1 MPVGPPVPPKP
12 STPIMNG
19 ERLGEYGVGGHIGN
33 GDVVPERRGILP
45 ASLREKINQ
54 KKELEGRATPS
65 IEPDLVGRDRYDKA
79 SRCFSYV
86 PAKSMQEAFERPRRT
101 SFSRAIEK
109 RENSVEN
116 VSQEEV
122 ARTEIPQSY
131 QQNDIST
138 PAKWDEQVEDAKQ
151 SALLEELA
159 RAPSAMQHNYWGNG
173 EVDNVQVVDQAQRA
187 VITPTSTLQRRPKP
201 PARSGSYRTLND
213 DAYCSD
219 MDELCDPEYYLNY
232 NSNTAP
238 LPPPRRQEQH
248 AGTRSVQLPR
258 KKMNFDAVTDPLDD
272 VLESTK
278 RLGSAYSVGDV
289 RGGQQQQQEQH
300 NASNDFNFSNTL
312 NNTPTDYRQHYRNRN
327 CQSVTTP
334 RNHHFST
341 PSREQEADAAD
352 TWLSGKLKKVR
363 SKRDIDPDIVRRR
376 TQEKMLLEELKDSA
390 ANNDENQHNLPN
402 GHARGAGLQN
412 IDPLAEFRREEERL
426 RNTRSPYGEERW
438 RGRMRGKPP
447 TPPPRE
453 SSASPVNSLPR
464 GTPAH
469 HMDRQRHNQSV
480 PLPMHHRQF
489 DEDFDVNSLF
499 NFSHDPRQ
507 QSTTLER
514 GGRSLSRGARIQD
527 AYYASQQDLSA
538 NNRFNSGQE
547 RVAAAIYR
555 AETAHRDMYASG
567 TINRAETPGRYFP
580 ENSAVLE
587 RSSTPSFPVSRA
599 TPLPFHPLLYNNG
612 ERGGSGHAA
621 GGGGGGHN
629 GYSTMNNR
637 SASPRLFGGS
647 STLSR
652 RSSVNSVDI
661 LSEILILQTSYL
673 SCSYILLYLWNFY
686 SLAFASNTMSDTAT
700 TSTTVVIHL
709 KRSNHDDA
717 SASATTAQLQQR
729 SRYCDVSLASSE
741 ESSDLSDAE
750 EKDDLIRRTITSSSK
765 DTMEEGDDDDEEEF
779 DDVVMEEDVGGG
791 TDANEQFSRVIQRQI
806 SGAGGGILKKSNGKD
821 TSEII
826 HHHPLFVK
834 DTSKYWYKPTISRE
848 QAINMLRD
856 KPPGTFV
863 VRDSNSFPGAF
874 GLALKVSTPPPGVNP
889 GDGSELVRHFLIEPS
904 PKGVKLKGCNNE
916 PVFGSLSALV
926 YQHSIT
932 ALALPTKLVLP
943 DFDPAATPEHLSAT
957 QALLEQGAACN
968 VVYVGSVDVES
979 LTGNE
984 CVKRSIAT
992 CSQRAINGDS
1002 RAVSVHFK
1010 VSSQGVT
1017 LTDNTRK
1024 VFFRRH
1030 FNVQSVIFA
1039 GMDPIERR
1047 FENTRA
1053 LGFHDGCIAQARL
1066 FAFVA
1071 RIPSSSENA
1080 CHVFAELE
1088 PEQPGSAVVNFINKV
1103 MLAQKNRS

>member
-12 STPIMNG
+12 STPILNG
-19 ERLGEYGVGGHIGN
+19 ERLGEYGVDN
-33 GDVVPERRGILP
+33 VPERRGILP

-116 VSQEEV
+116 ISHEEV
-122 ARTEIPQSY
+122 ARSTIPQSY
-131 QQNDIST
+131 QQQDINT
-138 PAKWDEQVEDAKQ
+138 PMKWDDQVEDAKQ
-151 SALLEELA
+151 AALLEELA
-159 RAPSAMQHNYWGNG
+159 RAPSAMQHNYWGG
-173 EVDNVQVVDQAQRA
+173 SGRDQDEIDNVQVVEQAQRA
-187 VITPTSTLQRRPKP
+187 VITPTSTLQRKPKP

-219 MDELCDPEYYLNY
+219 MDELCDPEYYLNF

-238 LPPPRRQEQH
+238 VPPPRHQH

-289 RGGQQQQQEQH
+289 RQNGQDSQQK
-300 NASNDFNFSNTL
+300 NNDFNFSNTL

-334 RNHHFST
+334 RNNHFS
-341 PSREQEADAAD
+341 SAREQESDAAD
-352 TWLSGKLKKVR
+352 SWLSGKLKKVR

-390 ANNDENQHNLPN
+390 ANNDENQQQLPN
-402 GHARGAGLQN
+402 GHYRGGNQN

-453 SSASPVNSLPR
+453 SSASPVNSLAR
-464 GTPAH
+464 GTPSSH
-469 HMDRQRHNQSV
+469 LENSRQRHNQSV

-489 DEDFDVNSLF
+489 DEDFDVNSLL

-507 QSTTLER
+507 QSNTLER

-538 NNRFNSGQE
+538 NNRFYSGQE

-555 AETAHRDMYASG
+555 AETPHRDIYASG

-612 ERGGSGHAA
+612 ERERGVGGP
-621 GGGGGGHN
+621 N

-637 SASPRLFGGS
+637 SASPRHFGGS

-652 RSSVNSVDI
+652 RSSVNSV
-661 LSEILILQTSYL
+661 
-673 SCSYILLYLWNFY
+673 
-686 SLAFASNTMSDTAT
+686 
-700 TSTTVVIHL
+700 
-709 KRSNHDDA
+709 
-717 SASATTAQLQQR
+717 
-729 SRYCDVSLASSE
+729 
-741 ESSDLSDAE
+741 
-750 EKDDLIRRTITSSSK
+750 
-765 DTMEEGDDDDEEEF
+765 
-779 DDVVMEEDVGGG
+779 
-791 TDANEQFSRVIQRQI
+791 
-806 SGAGGGILKKSNGKD
+806 GK
-821 TSEII
+821 I
-826 HHHPLFVK
+826 F
-834 DTSKYWYKPTISRE
+834 
-848 QAINMLRD
+848 M
-856 KPPGTFV
+856 
-863 VRDSNSFPGAF
+863 NSW
-874 GLALKVSTPPPGVNP
+874 
-889 GDGSELVRHFLIEPS
+889 DWDS
-904 PKGVKLKGCNNE
+904 PKTV
-916 PVFGSLSALV
+916 
-926 YQHSIT
+926 
-932 ALALPTKLVLP
+932 TK
-943 DFDPAATPEHLSAT
+943 
-957 QALLEQGAACN
+957 
-968 VVYVGSVDVES
+968 
-979 LTGNE
+979 
-984 CVKRSIAT
+984 
-992 CSQRAINGDS
+992 SQ
-1002 RAVSVHFK
+1002 
-1010 VSSQGVT
+1010 
-1017 LTDNTRK
+1017 
-1024 VFFRRH
+1024 
-1030 FNVQSVIFA
+1030 
-1039 GMDPIERR
+1039 
-1047 FENTRA
+1047 
-1053 LGFHDGCIAQARL
+1053 
-1066 FAFVA
+1066 
-1071 RIPSSSENA
+1071 
-1080 CHVFAELE
+1080 
-1088 PEQPGSAVVNFINKV
+1088 NF
-1103 MLAQKNRS
+1103 

>member
-652 RSSVNSVDI
+652 RSSVNSVD
-661 LSEILILQTSYL
+661 
-673 SCSYILLYLWNFY
+673 
-686 SLAFASNTMSDTAT
+686 
-700 TSTTVVIHL
+700 
-709 KRSNHDDA
+709 
-717 SASATTAQLQQR
+717 
-729 SRYCDVSLASSE
+729 
-741 ESSDLSDAE
+741 
-750 EKDDLIRRTITSSSK
+750 
-765 DTMEEGDDDDEEEF
+765 
-779 DDVVMEEDVGGG
+779 
-791 TDANEQFSRVIQRQI
+791 
-806 SGAGGGILKKSNGKD
+806 

>member
-1 MPVGPPVPPKP
+1 MGEEKKSNNEAGYEVYTISEDQLRLKQKMKDRKEGVQVEYVTSRLIIMSCTAETSERKFVESLLAAAQQVQKAHGKHIKVWNVSQRRHDISSSLDAIAFGWPSETAPPLEKLCTICKNLDQWMLEHPLNVAVIFCKGGLERCAVVVNAFMRYNAISATDDSVEDRFSMQRFSERFLGPDGPPSYKRYLGYFSSLLSGRISVNAEPLFLHYIILNFFEPINVFLKIYERLVPVYQSKTVTLKDASKFEMDGSLKLRGDVFFKCIVAASSPGSAARCLFTCQLNTCALELQPINSEGYSVVRLHKEELDLIFHDKKIDNRVTVELVVSHTSGPTTIASAAAQSVHSLLPRNNSYETFEVAQDDETNRSRLEVEYSEIRKKKKNQINNNQEEEEGSTMPVGPPVPPKP

-19 ERLGEYGVGGHIGN
+19 DRLGEYGGGDN
-33 GDVVPERRGILP
+33 VPERRGILP

-116 VSQEEV
+116 ISQEEV
-122 ARTEIPQSY
+122 ARTAIPQSY
-131 QQNDIST
+131 QPQDIAT

-151 SALLEELA
+151 AALLEELA
-159 RAPSAMQHNYWGNG
+159 RAPSAMQQNYWGRG
-173 EVDNVQVVDQAQRA
+173 GDDEVDNVQVVEQAQRA

-219 MDELCDPEYYLNY
+219 MDELCDPDYYLNF

-238 LPPPRRQEQH
+238 VPPPRHQH

-289 RGGQQQQQEQH
+289 RQNGEPQK
-300 NASNDFNFSNTL
+300 NNDFNFSNTL

-334 RNHHFST
+334 RSQHFSTT
-341 PSREQEADAAD
+341 PSREQESDAAD
-352 TWLSGKLKKVR
+352 SWLNGKLKKVR

-390 ANNDENQHNLPN
+390 NNDENQQQIPN
-402 GHARGAGLQN
+402 GHYRGNQN

-453 SSASPVNSLPR
+453 SSASPVNSLAR
-464 GTPAH
+464 GTPASH
-469 HMDRQRHNQSV
+469 LENSRQRHNQSV

-489 DEDFDVNSLF
+489 DEDFDVNSLL

-507 QSTTLER
+507 QSNNTMDR

-527 AYYASQQDLSA
+527 AYYQSQQDLSA
-538 NNRFNSGQE
+538 NNRYYSGQE

-555 AETAHRDMYASG
+555 AETPHRDIYASG

-587 RSSTPSFPVSRA
+587 RSATPSFPVSRA

-612 ERGGSGHAA
+612 ERGG
-621 GGGGGGHN
+621 GGDRYNN
-629 GYSTMNNR
+629 GYNGGSSTMNNR
-637 SASPRLFGGS
+637 SASPRHFGGS

-652 RSSVNSVDI
+652 RSSTNSVDGW
-661 LSEILILQTSYL
+661 
-673 SCSYILLYLWNFY
+673 C
-686 SLAFASNTMSDTAT
+686 
-700 TSTTVVIHL
+700 
-709 KRSNHDDA
+709 
-717 SASATTAQLQQR
+717 
-729 SRYCDVSLASSE
+729 RY
-741 ESSDLSDAE
+741 
-750 EKDDLIRRTITSSSK
+750 
-765 DTMEEGDDDDEEEF
+765 
-779 DDVVMEEDVGGG
+779 
-791 TDANEQFSRVIQRQI
+791 
-806 SGAGGGILKKSNGKD
+806 
-821 TSEII
+821 
-826 HHHPLFVK
+826 P
-834 DTSKYWYKPTISRE
+834 
-848 QAINMLRD
+848 
-856 KPPGTFV
+856 
-863 VRDSNSFPGAF
+863 
-874 GLALKVSTPPPGVNP
+874 
-889 GDGSELVRHFLIEPS
+889 
-904 PKGVKLKGCNNE
+904 
-916 PVFGSLSALV
+916 
-926 YQHSIT
+926 
-932 ALALPTKLVLP
+932 
-943 DFDPAATPEHLSAT
+943 
-957 QALLEQGAACN
+957 
-968 VVYVGSVDVES
+968 
-979 LTGNE
+979 
-984 CVKRSIAT
+984 
-992 CSQRAINGDS
+992 
-1002 RAVSVHFK
+1002 
-1010 VSSQGVT
+1010 
-1017 LTDNTRK
+1017 
-1024 VFFRRH
+1024 
-1030 FNVQSVIFA
+1030 
-1039 GMDPIERR
+1039 
-1047 FENTRA
+1047 
-1053 LGFHDGCIAQARL
+1053 
-1066 FAFVA
+1066 
-1071 RIPSSSENA
+1071 
-1080 CHVFAELE
+1080 
-1088 PEQPGSAVVNFINKV
+1088 
-1103 MLAQKNRS
+1103 